1 MTDEELS
8 LKAQQQNEEYV
19 NILLK
24 KYKSVVNKISRSYFL
39 TGGDIED
46 IVQEGMIGLYKA
58 IMNYSP
64 DKNASFKTFASTC
77 IKNQI
82 QSAVKIASSKRNQV
96 LSSALSF
103 THEENN
109 DEQDEEFEIL
119 LPDDEPTIDEKLIQK
134 ERIKELKE
142 KIKNSLSPLEL
153 KVLSLYLKGFSYNE
167 IAEIAKL
174 NKKSIDNAL
183 SRIKNKLS
191 FLKNEKLYK

>member
-142 KIKNSLSPLEL
+142 EIKNSLSPLEL